1 MGILEIHFHDSE
13 FSWST
18 NPGSDEERSFSLGG
32 KRKSGAA
39 TTDGGGTDRPSIA
52 PKLRSLAIMALVVGA
67 GIAYNR
73 LKDRR
78 AREAAEAEE
87 QASGGRLSRIRSR

>member
-13 FSWST
+13 FSWSM
-18 NPGSDEERSFSLGG
+18 NPGSGEERSFSLG
-32 KRKSGAA
+32 SGSESEAA
-39 TTDGGGTDRPSIA
+39 TTDGGQPDRPAIA

-67 GIAYNR
+67 GVAYNR

-78 AREAAEAEE
+78 AREAAEAE
-87 QASGGRLSRIRSR
+87 QSAGGRLSRIRSR